1 MLSRV
6 DELTQ
11 SLQDYLRVFLD
22 GGGYSGLYVLSD
34 EYPYERQNPLDKTII
49 VLGHDQSE
57 AVRDGEIGGPLAFEE
72 ITYNCDVL
80 GSTQRFGQNIA
91 SLIKQKL
98 EDGSP
103 IPLYDYSSSTPVE
116 VDRVP
121 YIDGALHTR
130 LRFPNPF
137 PWQQHWNVVTFSVTL
152 EYNRSA
158 L

>member
-11 SLQDYLRVFLD
+11 SLQDYIRSFLD
-22 GGGYSGLYVLSD
+22 TNGYSGKYVFVDDYPSDRVNPLGKTVIVLSHD
-34 EYPYERQNPLDKTII
+34 ESGPAE
-49 VLGHDQSE
+49 
-57 AVRDGEIGGPLAFEE
+57 DGELGGPLAFER

-80 GSTQRFGQNIA
+80 GASHRWGQNIA
-91 SLIKQKL
+91 SLVKQKL
-98 EDGSP
+98 EDGEA
-103 IPLYDYSSSTPVE
+103 IPLNDYSSPTPTE
-116 VDRVP
+116 VDRIP
-121 YIDGALHTR
+121 YIDGAIHTR

-137 PWQQHWNVVTFSVTL
+137 PWQQHWNVVTFAVSL